1 VSSDTDGATAWVR
14 QWGWSTAQCTTSG
27 ATADVVQMLR
37 SLCERLTD
45 TLCSTA
51 CMDKVE

>member
-1 VSSDTDGATAWVR
+1 
-14 QWGWSTAQCTTSG
+14 
-27 ATADVVQMLR
+27 VVQMLR

>member
-1 VSSDTDGATAWVR
+1 
-14 QWGWSTAQCTTSG
+14 
-27 ATADVVQMLR
+27 VQMLR
-37 SLCERLTD
+37 ALCERLTD